1 MEGLVI
7 LSYLVQK
14 EGAREYILAEIKHRE
29 IKYKREEGQ
38 RHDKQEKEKHELKW
52 NGRSIRLKNALCN
65 DEQFENVK
73 DIRPLTVKMQ
83 HWML

>member
-29 IKYKREEGQ
+29 IK
-38 RHDKQEKEKHELKW
+38 
-52 NGRSIRLKNALCN
+52 
-65 DEQFENVK
+65 
-73 DIRPLTVKMQ
+73 
-83 HWML
+83 